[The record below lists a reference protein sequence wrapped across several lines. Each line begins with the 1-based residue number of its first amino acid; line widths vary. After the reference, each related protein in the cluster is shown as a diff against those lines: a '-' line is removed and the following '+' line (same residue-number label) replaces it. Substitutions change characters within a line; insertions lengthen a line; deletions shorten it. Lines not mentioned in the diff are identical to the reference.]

1 MQREDYIRIFM
12 HNLVLAEHQYLQ
24 MSVEYEHVLR
34 KKLLLEQ
41 SKTAYGYAKGCF

>member
-1 MQREDYIRIFM
+1 MRI
-12 HNLVLAEHQYLQ
+12 VLYKNYHAQLSFTVHQYLQ

-34 KKLLLEQ
+34 KKLLLGW